1 MKIRIAAAQIN
12 TTVGDIKGNVELIEK
27 NIEKSLNY
35 GVDIIAFPELSITG
49 YPPEDLLHYEE
60 IISKNL
66 YGVKYISILCKE
78 IICFVGY
85 VDKDFET
92 NSIYNSVAALS
103 EGKFNFSYYK
113 NFLPNYGVFDEKRY
127 FSPGNINDEV
137 KLLDYKGIKIG
148 ANICEDLW
156 ENGPPD
162 VFHSQ
167 ASAGAELIININAS
181 PYEIGKSDQRIKL
194 LSSKSKINKC
204 FSLYVNQIG
213 GQDELVFDGGS
224 MVSGPDGQLLCNSKY
239 FEENLMIVDIDIQE
253 VRNLRK
259 NNNIV
264 KNNKTSPKLIISKV
278 KNFNKTNEILIP
290 EINIIKIDK
299 IESIYKALV
308 LGTHDYIT
316 KTGFTKSIIGLSGGI
331 DSALVTV
338 LTTDAI
344 GNNNIIAV
352 NMPSRY
358 SSSSSKKDSKLLC
371 EKIGVE
377 FIELKIENIHQSFEK
392 SLSKIFEGTAQ
403 NVAEENLQSRIRGTI
418 VMALANKFNY
428 LVMVTGNKSEMATG
442 YATLYGDMAGAFA
455 IIKDIPKSLVY
466 ELAIYRNKI
475 GPGTP
480 IPDNILNKPPS
491 AELKPN
497 QLDSDSLPPYDQLD
511 RIIENYVER
520 HMTIDNILEKEN
532 ILQNGAKREVVEQ
545 IIKSINKNEY
555 KRRQSPPGI
564 KITSTSFGK
573 DWRMPLASKWDEK
586 S

>member
-1 MKIRIAAAQIN
+1 MDEWPRLHTFANFQVGVSFFHIRRIN
-12 TTVGDIKGNVELIEK
+12 
-27 NIEKSLNY
+27 
-35 GVDIIAFPELSITG
+35 
-49 YPPEDLLHYEE
+49 
-60 IISKNL
+60 
-66 YGVKYISILCKE
+66 
-78 IICFVGY
+78 
-85 VDKDFET
+85 
-92 NSIYNSVAALS
+92 
-103 EGKFNFSYYK
+103 
-113 NFLPNYGVFDEKRY
+113 
-127 FSPGNINDEV
+127 
-137 KLLDYKGIKIG
+137 
-148 ANICEDLW
+148 
-156 ENGPPD
+156 
-162 VFHSQ
+162 
-167 ASAGAELIININAS
+167 
-181 PYEIGKSDQRIKL
+181 
-194 LSSKSKINKC
+194 
-204 FSLYVNQIG
+204 
-213 GQDELVFDGGS
+213 
-224 MVSGPDGQLLCNSKY
+224 
-239 FEENLMIVDIDIQE
+239 
-253 VRNLRK
+253 
-259 NNNIV
+259 
-264 KNNKTSPKLIISKV
+264 
-278 KNFNKTNEILIP
+278 
-290 EINIIKIDK
+290 
-299 IESIYKALV
+299 
-308 LGTHDYIT
+308 IT
-316 KTGFTKSIIGLSGGI
+316 KTGFKKSIIGLSGGI

-392 SLSKIFEGTAQ
+392 SLSKIFEGTEL

-475 GPGTP
+475 GPGSP

-520 HMTIDNILEKEN
+520 HMTIDNILEKED